1 VGVNMANN
9 IHQLKILLFYPIT
22 AHVTTVSHS
31 ESERLDDVEIVGQF
45 RDPKIAQWA
54 ISKWTGS

>member
-1 VGVNMANN
+1 MANN
-9 IHQLKILLFYPIT
+9 IHQLKILLFYPI
-22 AHVTTVSHS
+22 ASDVTTVSHS